1 MSMSLLTVDLAN
13 RSPARAIPQDAPA
26 QEKERGGPLA
36 APLARIWR
44 RRALF
49 AAVFAAVLGL
59 AVTALMLIQ
68 PQYVASGSVIVAEA
82 EPGAHNASM
91 AWIQKIGDPAD
102 IESQILVIRS
112 PRLLRLAIEDGL
124 AAPVL
129 AECRYAATRGRP
141 ETITEKKAAACTKL
155 TTDRDAL
162 VEYLQKRYAVTSSGR
177 SRIITIGYKS
187 PLPEVAQT
195 MANALINAFLDDQR
209 EAQASSRKAAADWLH
224 TEISQLDESIRSD
237 ETRIQDFRRRKG
249 LLKGASAP
257 ISAERL
263 TNISHQLANAEA
275 AKADAAARLGEI
287 EARGSQGA
295 ESAPAVL
302 ASPTIVAL
310 KQQLSGVAAQLA
322 NQSTLLGANHPAI
335 RALMTERA
343 SLRARIEQE
352 IGNVAQGLRKSFE
365 ASSALAK
372 SLRSQLETAKTEAAA
387 AMDGEA
393 SIEGMVRN
401 AEIKRTRYADLVK
414 RAGEL
419 ETERRILTGS
429 TRLVSLAELPQEPFS
444 PKTVPFLAGGIVLAG
459 VLAAAAALLR
469 DVTDRRVR
477 TSAQL
482 MAGTGAPVFAQLPC
496 LESPSLVGRLSDRHQ
511 ELELPEALAR
521 ARTDPTMQTVLR
533 NLHAHLVLAGGGA
546 SRVILVTS
554 SKPREGKS
562 FTAFAMAGI
571 GAASGRRVLLVECD
585 LRRPNSEASLGLGRG
600 PGLGGVLR
608 GEIAPAE
615 AVISAGRYDV
625 IPAGT
630 PTADSTELLMSERM
644 RDFIT
649 WSRRYDL
656 VLLDTPPTSLL
667 MDAAMLA
674 RHVDGVLC
682 CARYG
687 RSQLSDTIETVAN
700 LRRAGGTVLGI
711 AMTMVRPGRP
721 STYDVMALPEPRQA
735 GAA

>member
-1 MSMSLLTVDLAN
+1 MSSSLLTVDLAD
-13 RSPARAIPQDAPA
+13 RSPVRPA
-26 QEKERGGPLA
+26 SQEKERGGPLA

-49 AAVFAAVLGL
+49 AAVFATIFGL
-59 AVTALMLIQ
+59 AVTALVMIP

-82 EPGAHNASM
+82 EPGANNASM

-112 PRLLRLAIEDGL
+112 PRLLRIAIEGGL
-124 AAPVL
+124 AASVL
-129 AECRYAATRGRP
+129 AECRYAASGGRP
-141 ETITEKKAAACTKL
+141 GTISEKKDAACLKL
-155 TTDRDAL
+155 TTDNNAL

-187 PLPEVAQT
+187 PLPETAQT
-195 MANALINAFLDDQR
+195 MANGLINAFLEDQR

-224 TEISQLDESIRSD
+224 TEIGQLDESIRAD
-237 ETRIQDFRRRKG
+237 ETRIQTFRRRKG

-263 TNISHQLANAEA
+263 TNISHQLASAEA

-287 EARGSQGA
+287 ESRGPSGA

-302 ASPTIVAL
+302 ASPTIVSL
-310 KQQLSGVAAQLA
+310 KQQLSGVSAQLA

-335 RALMTERA
+335 RALTTERA

-352 IGNVAQGLRKSFE
+352 IGNVAQGLRKTFE
-365 ASSALAK
+365 ASSTLAR
-372 SLRSQLETAKTEAAA
+372 SLRAQLDAAKTEAAA
-387 AMDGEA
+387 AMDDEA

-414 RAGEL
+414 RTGEL

-444 PKTVPFLAGGIVLAG
+444 PKAVPLLAGGLVLAG

-496 LESPSLVGRLSDRHQ
+496 LEAPGLVGRLSDRHR
-511 ELELPEALAR
+511 ELDLPDALER
-521 ARTDPTMQTVLR
+521 ARVDPTMQNVLR

-562 FTAFAMAGI
+562 FTAFAMAGVS
-571 GAASGRRVLLVECD
+571 AANGRRVLLIECD
-585 LRRPNSEASLGLGRG
+585 LRRPNFESSLGLGRG

-608 GEIAPAE
+608 GEISPAE
-615 AVISAGRYDV
+615 AVVSAGRFDV

-630 PTADSTELLMSERM
+630 PTPDSTELLMSSRM
-644 RDFIT
+644 VDFLA

-667 MDAAMLA
+667 MDASLLA

-687 RSQLSDTIETVAN
+687 QSQLSDTIETVAN
-700 LRRAGGTVLGI
+700 LRRAGGAVLGI
-711 AMTMVRPGRP
+711 AMTMVRPGRQT
-721 STYDVMALPEPRQA
+721 TYDAMALPEPRYA
-735 GAA
+735 EAAR

>member
-1 MSMSLLTVDLAN
+1 
-13 RSPARAIPQDAPA
+13 
-26 QEKERGGPLA
+26 
-36 APLARIWR
+36 
-44 RRALF
+44 
-49 AAVFAAVLGL
+49 
-59 AVTALMLIQ
+59 
-68 PQYVASGSVIVAEA
+68 
-82 EPGAHNASM
+82 M

-124 AAPVL
+124 AAHVL
-129 AECRYAATRGRP
+129 AECRYAATGGRS
-141 ETITEKKAAACTKL
+141 ERITEKKAAACVKL

-177 SRIITIGYKS
+177 SRIITIGYRS
-187 PLPEVAQT
+187 PLPETAQT
-195 MANALINAFLDDQR
+195 MANALINAFLEDQR

-224 TEISQLDESIRSD
+224 TEINQLDESIRAD
-237 ETRIQDFRRRKG
+237 ETRIQTFRRRKG

-287 EARGSQGA
+287 ENKGA
-295 ESAPAVL
+295 GGYESAPAVL
-302 ASPTIVAL
+302 ASPTIGAL
-310 KQQLSGVAAQLA
+310 KQQLSGVSAQLA

-335 RALMTERA
+335 KALMTERA

-352 IGNVAQGLRKSFE
+352 IGNVAQGLRKTFE
-365 ASSALAK
+365 ASSTLAK
-372 SLRSQLETAKTEAAA
+372 ALRAQLETAKTEAAA
-387 AMDGEA
+387 AMDDEA

-401 AEIKRTRYADLVK
+401 AEIKRNRYADLVK
-414 RAGEL
+414 RTGEL

-444 PKTVPFLAGGIVLAG
+444 PKAVPFIGGGIVLAG

-496 LESPSLVGRLSDRHQ
+496 LEAPGLVGRLADRPR
-511 ELELPEALAR
+511 ELRLSEALAR
-521 ARTDPTMQTVLR
+521 ARVDPTMQTVLR
-533 NLHAHLVLAGGGA
+533 NLHAHLVLAGGSA
-546 SRVILVTS
+546 SRAILVTS

-571 GAASGRRVLLVECD
+571 GAANGRRVLLVECD
-585 LRRPNSEASLGLGRG
+585 LRRPNFEASLGLGRS

-608 GEIAPAE
+608 GEVGPAE
-615 AVISAGRYDV
+615 AVVSAGRFDV

-630 PTADSTELLMSERM
+630 PTADSTELLMSDRM
-644 RDFIT
+644 VDFIA

-656 VLLDTPPTSLL
+656 VLFDTPPTSLL
-667 MDAAMLA
+667 MDASLLA

-687 RSQLSDTIETVAN
+687 RSQLSDIVETVAN
-700 LRRAGGTVLGI
+700 LRRAGGVVLGI
-711 AMTMVRPGRP
+711 AMTMVRPGRQ
-721 STYDVMALPEPRQA
+721 STYDVMPLPEPRRA
-735 GAA
+735 EAVR